1 MDKETTDTIRNHT
14 GRKNI
19 KNINDDG
26 ETMTASVE
34 VAEGIWRDNVEVV
47 MPYGYSAHIPEDGAM
62 GVVISLGG
70 DEGDMAILPVAN
82 PSTRMG
88 GLKENE
94 VGLYNKDGD
103 KLVLTPGGAMNVK
116 TGAEVNITTDT
127 GVTITAKVTK
137 VVGDLECTGDVS
149 DKNGSM
155 QEMRDKYNE
164 HGHPDASPPPSPLQD

>member
-1 MDKETTDTIRNHT
+1 MDKETADAIRNSS

-34 VAEGIWRDNVEVV
+34 VAEGIWRHNVEVIQ
-47 MPYGYSAHIPEDGAM
+47 PYGLSSHVPEDGAVGIVM
-62 GVVISLGG
+62 ALGG
-70 DEGDMAILPVAN
+70 DESDMVIMPIAN

-88 GLKENE
+88 GMKPNE
-94 VGLYNKDGD
+94 VGLYNADGD
-103 KLVLTPGGAMNVK
+103 KLVLTPGGSLDIA
-116 TGAEVNITTDT
+116 TGATVNITTDT
-127 GVTITAKVTK
+127 GVTITATITK

-155 QEMRDKYNE
+155 QEMRDKYNA
-164 HGHPDASPPPSPLQD
+164 HGHPDASAPPNPIQD

>member
-1 MDKETTDTIRNHT
+1 MDKETADTIRNVS

-34 VAEGIWRDNVEVV
+34 VAEGIWRDDVEIIQ
-47 MPYGYSAHIPEDGAM
+47 PYGFSAHVPEDGAM
-62 GVVISLGG
+62 GIVLPLGG
-70 DEGDMAILPVAN
+70 DEGDIVVLPVAN
-82 PSTRMG
+82 PSVRLG

-103 KLVLTPGGAMNVK
+103 KMILTPGGALNVE
-116 TGAEVNITTDT
+116 TGATVYIKTDT
-127 GVTITAKVTK
+127 GVTIEATLTK
-137 VVGDLECTGDVS
+137 VIGDFECTGDVS

-155 QEMRDKYNE
+155 QEMRDLYNS
-164 HGHPDASPPPSPLQD
+164 HGHPDAVAPPDPLQE